1 MLGIASASMGQT
13 LKKNAIYLSRLGC
26 GSFSHLVFTVL
37 VTCLIADSERATL
50 ICEITDFC

>member
-13 LKKNAIYLSRLGC
+13 LKKNAIYLSKLGC